1 MMNSPRL
8 RRRFAAFLLAWS
20 ALFMSSLAWAGS
32 YLDRAALLLDEARRE
47 GDMLLPRT
55 YDKEMVLVVKALTEA
70 RAKVSRQMEVPAPVA
85 KAHPHLLLVLANY
98 ERAADAAAEGNFKKF
113 VEHLNMARDEDRTF
127 RAVLAELSYTL
138 PDLNPKR

>member
-1 MMNSPRL
+1 MIPPRL
-8 RRRFAAFLLAWS
+8 RRLIASLLLALG
-20 ALFMSSLAWAGS
+20 ALFVSPLAWAGS

-113 VEHLNMARDEDRTF
+113 VEHLNTARDEDRTF
-127 RAVLAELSYTL
+127 RAVLAELRYTL
-138 PDLNPKR
+138 PDLGPKR